1 MHLETNIHKTSVTH
15 SKSGRCPYNL
25 TVLPQIILS
34 MKSGFILPNINYCT
48 PLRGVEGLEKR
59 RLAVVTEK
67 VPLSDHQQLFGNIV
81 LQY

>member
-1 MHLETNIHKTSVTH
+1 
-15 SKSGRCPYNL
+15 
-25 TVLPQIILS
+25 